1 MVFLGG
7 CFVYRPPICTGIC
20 LSFVRTDIPQKKQ
33 SVKPLKFQR
42 YNLYSFLMLHRP
54 PLPSDR
60 KSPWNNENSR
70 ETCSPYTKQ
79 RSYMA
84 VWVFLLASRRRA
96 AKRVWIKTA
105 LWTSKPKPIPVS
117 FWPSKCRSIS
127 LHNLVCLF
135 LLAQSRH
142 CRSPMHGILPLFL
155 RFLLLFHKHF
165 LSLRK
170 I

>member
-1 MVFLGG
+1 MRQPLLFCRAAGISKNIQSGFFRGVFRVSTAHMHRDMLIFCPDGH
-7 CFVYRPPICTGIC
+7 
-20 LSFVRTDIPQKKQ
+20 SSKKQ

-42 YNLYSFLMLHRP
+42 YNLYSFLMLHPP
-54 PLPSDR
+54 PLPPDR

-105 LWTSKPKPIPVS
+105 LKTS
-117 FWPSKCRSIS
+117 
-127 LHNLVCLF
+127 
-135 LLAQSRH
+135 SRAM
-142 CRSPMHGILPLFL
+142 S
-155 RFLLLFHKHF
+155 F
-165 LSLRK
+165 LSAWKTRLK
-170 I
+170 WAKQSINFKW